1 MSILPNIPQGREL
14 VGGWFDPNDV
24 PPPVRDHLLD
34 LFFSR
39 NAANLVVDLTLHLPR
54 FYMRLTLPP
63 SKRPHPGLL
72 YAIYATA
79 ARMSTQPGI
88 KQLESQFFEI
98 ADKQLRISVANHDR
112 LLDTVRGMTLLTS
125 YLFAK
130 EKYSLGYHMCGAAVR
145 LAIACGLD
153 RIPSSVWTA
162 PPPFNAA
169 IHCTL
174 RTGGYSIP
182 PPDDPVELAER
193 IYAFWSVYEVDLCT
207 AIAYLW
213 HTGLPIEDVRTP
225 FPRPLF
231 EYELGL
237 VSIQDDISLQS
248 LLDPPPSGLARSA
261 DSSFIVL
268 RMKALTLLARV
279 LKLRQERPE
288 VDSPPSPSAGPP
300 TCSYPGSPAP
310 AFATHPAGFVRI
322 KRALDNYAAQL
333 PQEHK
338 APWQWDEG
346 ENMTMP
352 RVAIS
357 RESSVLHFLLG
368 NAYMQLWNVRA
379 LDADNSVALLVARR
393 LVNVMYLF
401 QTEPMST
408 GYDIFMITIWN
419 EVAMVLVREVKRLS
433 HIGERARAAEVDSDL
448 GVAIAAMKKWGD
460 VDISNQHDGSDIAAI
475 NGKMLEQLRLM
486 SEEDWAEA
494 MAESSRRFGGTGGD
508 SAGCEIPP
516 VAIDRARGGR
526 V

>member
-1 MSILPNIPQGREL
+1 M
-14 VGGWFDPNDV
+14 
-24 PPPVRDHLLD
+24 
-34 LFFSR
+34 
-39 NAANLVVDLTLHLPR
+39 
-54 FYMRLTLPP
+54 
-63 SKRPHPGLL
+63 
-72 YAIYATA
+72 
-79 ARMSTQPGI
+79 
-88 KQLESQFFEI
+88 
-98 ADKQLRISVANHDR
+98 
-112 LLDTVRGMTLLTS
+112 
-125 YLFAK
+125 
-130 EKYSLGYHMCGAAVR
+130 
-145 LAIACGLD
+145 
-153 RIPSSVWTA
+153 WTA

-248 LLDPPPSGLARSA
+248 LLDPPPTGHSRSA

-346 ENMTMP
+346 DNMMMP

-368 NAYMQLWNVRA
+368 NAYMQLWNVRS
-379 LDADNSVALLVARR
+379 LDADNAVALLVARR

-494 MAESSRRFGGTGGD
+494 MVESSRRFGGTGGD

-516 VAIDRARGGR
+516 VAIDRARGG
-526 V
+526 VV